1 MILFIIYSIIN
12 PLLSNQNFT
21 QYEGER
27 INCSVKS
34 SSLQSH
40 GLKPTRLLRPWD
52 SPGKNTEVGSHS
64 FLKQLFLTQGSNP
77 SPLHC
82 RQIHCLLSFSQC
94 SASSTAACSKS
105 ELLQNVKFYTRQIHS
120 YFRGVE

>member
-12 PLLSNQNFT
+12 PLLSNQNLT
-21 QYEGER
+21 QYESES

-40 GLKPTRLLRPWD
+40 GLKPTRLLCPWD

-64 FLKQLFLTQGSNP
+64 FIKQLFLTQGSNP
-77 SPLHC
+77 GPLHC
-82 RQIHCLLSFSQC
+82 RQTHWL
-94 SASSTAACSKS
+94 
-105 ELLQNVKFYTRQIHS
+105 
-120 YFRGVE
+120 